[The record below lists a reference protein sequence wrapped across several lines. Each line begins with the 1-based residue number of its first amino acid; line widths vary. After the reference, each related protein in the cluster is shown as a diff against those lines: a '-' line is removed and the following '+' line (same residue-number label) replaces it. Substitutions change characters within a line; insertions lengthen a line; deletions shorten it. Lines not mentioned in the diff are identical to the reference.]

1 MAEELELNYEA
12 MDRAASSVP
21 PEDLLPDSVYWLL
34 SDAEHELGTA
44 RNHLLAVYRVKDQA
58 IVRIDKMRDKLR
70 KATSKELNMRK
81 KQGVR
86 YPK

>member
-12 MDRAASSVP
+12 MDRAAQMMP
-21 PEDLLPDSVYWLL
+21 PDDLLPDNVYWLL

-44 RNHLLAVYRVKDQA
+44 RNHLLAGYRVKDEP
-58 IVRIDKMRDKLR
+58 IVRIDKMRDRLR
-70 KATSKELNMRK
+70 NAASKELNLRK
-81 KQGVR
+81 KQGAQ